1 MFSEIEHLP
10 NNPTLQGQA
19 ELFPNIKYSKSGQF
33 LSLLVPWA
41 VNQDRDHISPRPVIV
56 FVQGSGWTT
65 PNLNFEIP
73 MLSKYA
79 EAGYIV
85 ATVSHRSYQDGYKL
99 PTFLKDVKCAIRFLR
114 ANAEQYHIDPE
125 RIMIYGTSS
134 GGNTALLVGLTGD
147 EEQYKTEEYPE
158 QSDAVNAVA
167 ECFGPTDMTNIF
179 DNLAGDVEAAEMLKM
194 ALGEDE
200 RTWIEQLK
208 AISPVNLVTQDNS
221 QIPFLLLN
229 GTIDPIVPAEHME
242 KMYLTLKEANAD
254 VKAYYVGDA
263 VHENNFWSPEVRQA
277 IFAWIS
283 QKFPVDYFNRGDN

>member
-19 ELFPNIKYSKSGQF
+19 EIFPDIQYSKSGQC
-33 LSLLVPWA
+33 LTLIMPWA
-41 VNQDRDHISPRPVIV
+41 VNQAREQISPRPVIV

-65 PNLNFEIP
+65 PNLNFQIP
-73 MLSKYA
+73 MLSEYA

-114 ANAEQYHIDPE
+114 ANAEQYNIDPD

-147 EEQYKTEEYPE
+147 EEQYKTDEYPE
-158 QSDAVNAVA
+158 QSDAVRAVA

-179 DNLAGDVEAAEMLKM
+179 ENLAGDTEVSELLKM

-200 RTWIEQLK
+200 STWIEQLK
-208 AISPVNLVTQDNS
+208 ALSPVNLVSLGNS
-221 QIPFLLLN
+221 KIPFLLLS
-229 GTIDPIVPAEHME
+229 GTEDLVVPVEHME
-242 KMYLTLKEANAD
+242 KMYVALKDVNAD
-254 VKAYYVGDA
+254 VKAYYVDGA
-263 VHENNFWSPEVRQA
+263 VHENNFWSPEVKQA
-277 IFAWIS
+277 IFAWIL
-283 QKFPVDYFNRGDN
+283 QKFPVDE

>member
-19 ELFPNIKYSKSGQF
+19 ELFPNIQYSKSGQF

-41 VNQDRDHISPRPVIV
+41 VNQACEHISPRPVIV

-114 ANAEQYHIDPE
+114 ANAEEYHIDPE
-125 RIMIYGTSS
+125 RLMIYGTSS
-134 GGNTALLVGLTGD
+134 GGNTALLVGLTGND
-147 EEQYKTEEYPE
+147 EQFKTDEYPE

-179 DNLAGDVEAAEMLKM
+179 DNLAGDIEAAEMLKM

-200 RTWIEQLK
+200 STWIEQLK
-208 AISPVNLVTQDNS
+208 ALSPVNLVTPENS
-221 QIPFLLLN
+221 QIPFLPLS
-229 GTIDPIVPAEHME
+229 GTVDPVVPAEHME
-242 KMYLTLKEANAD
+242 KMYLALKEANAD
-254 VKAYYVGDA
+254 VKAYYVDEA
-263 VHENNFWSPEVRQA
+263 VHENNFWSPEVRRA
-277 IFAWIS
+277 IFDWIL
-283 QKFPVDYFNRGDN
+283 QKFPVD